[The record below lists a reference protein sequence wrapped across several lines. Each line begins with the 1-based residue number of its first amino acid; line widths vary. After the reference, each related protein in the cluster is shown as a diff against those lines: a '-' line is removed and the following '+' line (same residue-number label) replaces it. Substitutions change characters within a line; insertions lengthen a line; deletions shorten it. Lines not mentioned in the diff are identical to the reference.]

1 MDLLLV
7 TVTGVAYGVAV
18 LVLVALGLAVIFGMM
33 GVLNLAQGEFL
44 MLGAYTVLVVASLG
58 GSVWLGILLAPLV
71 VGMIGL
77 LVERTIIQ
85 FLYGRPLDTMLA
97 TWGLSL
103 ALVGIVTLLM
113 GPATAGVATPLSF
126 VSIGAYNVSIYR
138 LVVIA
143 AALGLLVF
151 TYVLFNRT
159 RAGVLARATM
169 QNPTMVAAFG
179 VEPRLVYLATFA
191 YGSALAGLAGAI
203 MAPLTGVVP
212 SLGLAFIAKIFI
224 TVIVGGPL
232 ILLGTSTAA
241 AVLGTAESTVAYM
254 STPIYGQVAML
265 GLALV
270 ILRLFPDGLS
280 GLWRPRSI
288 GRGEIAA
295 FGVAALL
302 IAILPSV
309 VGPFQV
315 VQLTVFLIYGM
326 LALSLDLIW
335 GVAGIL
341 SFGQAA
347 LFGIGGYVYGIVA
360 INTGLPFLGLARR
373 HRRGSRG
380 GGGARLCELLRPHRA
395 DVFRRDHADRGTDP
409 PPGDGQYRR
418 PEIRHRR
425 GPARRL

>member
-1 MDLLLV
+1 MDQII
-7 TVTGVAYGVAV
+7 VTGVGVVYAV
-18 LVLVALGLAVIFGMM
+18 SALVLISLGLAVIFGML

-44 MLGAYTVLVVASLG
+44 MLGAYTVLVVAGLG
-58 GSVWLGILLAPLV
+58 GSVWLGIVLAPLV
-71 VGMIGL
+71 VGAIGL

-103 ALVGIVTLLM
+103 ALVGAVTLIM

-143 AALGLLVF
+143 AAIGLLVL
-151 TYVLFNRT
+151 TYVLFFRT

-179 VEPRLVYLATFA
+179 VEPRLVYMATFA
-191 YGSALAGLAGAI
+191 YGAALAGLAGAI

-232 ILLGTSTAA
+232 ILFGTATAA
-241 AVLGTAESTVAYM
+241 ALLGTAESVVAYL

-280 GLWRPRSI
+280 GLW
-288 GRGEIAA
+288 
-295 FGVAALL
+295 L
-302 IAILPSV
+302 
-309 VGPFQV
+309 
-315 VQLTVFLIYGM
+315 
-326 LALSLDLIW
+326 
-335 GVAGIL
+335 
-341 SFGQAA
+341 
-347 LFGIGGYVYGIVA
+347 
-360 INTGLPFLGLARR
+360 
-373 HRRGSRG
+373 RG
-380 GGGARLCELLRPHRA
+380 G
-395 DVFRRDHADRGTDP
+395 
-409 PPGDGQYRR
+409 
-418 PEIRHRR
+418 
-425 GPARRL
+425 